1 VLYLNRL
8 ILINALLILFAAILH
23 VQQIGFLGCEAPSTC
38 QEMQLSADFGLT
50 IFGILMLL
58 GFFNCYRSDWAK
70 KDLIFLG
77 LVAAATLFAVK
88 SYLSD
93 PSLLRYTSSPLIY
106 VEVISAL
113 AVLMSLVSILIWPWL
128 IYKKRWKDIAT
139 HAGAIGV
146 AILCLAIALY
156 VDTSTLLYAT

>member
-8 ILINALLILFAAILH
+8 ILINALLVLFAAIIH
-23 VQQIGFLGCEAPSTC
+23 VQQMGFLDCETPSSC
-38 QEMQLSADFGLT
+38 QEMKLSADFGLT
-50 IFGILMLL
+50 VFGALMLL
-58 GFFNCYRSDWAK
+58 GFINCYRSDWAK
-70 KDLIFLG
+70 RDVIFLG

-88 SYLSD
+88 NYLSE

-106 VEVISAL
+106 VEIISVIG
-113 AVLMSLVSILIWPWL
+113 VLVSLATIVAWPWL
-128 IYKKRWKDIAT
+128 IYKKRWKDLGA